1 MENDGSRPDVVPYLR
16 EGQFIKDGRI
26 VEFIWSDWCRTPP
39 IPEDLT
45 KIPGYGDP
53 KSKFQRTPE
62 PAFMKGVD
70 PKAPT
75 KSQADFIIQEDDRN
89 YRDGYWFFIQGKYLT
104 WITPWQYKILNYW
117 RPKVQ
122 TKDGFPEY
130 RNRDR
135 LVMLYCWN
143 CYKFWREYGV
153 IYAKGRRLSATM
165 FQHFLAY
172 WFATLRE
179 EQNCGLSSTDEKLS
193 RANFRKFLV
202 IPIQKLPKW
211 MRYTMEVTKDSI
223 SFTESHHIMRKG
235 KESEALNSLIR
246 LETSTEMGFDGD
258 EMNMI
263 GQDEI
268 GKVIRF
274 DITEWWSI
282 QEKTMTNMG
291 RKTGFAFLPST
302 SNKIEKGGKNYKK
315 FFFDADL
322 ATTEEGKYLYTSN
335 KLRNLF
341 LPSYIG
347 QPGFIGPYGE
357 DIIDDPTDEQWEHMQ
372 ANHRHL
378 EDSEGIPLVRM
389 GAKRK
394 LELDAEQ
401 KKKQRESLWMEERRQ
416 NPFTI
421 YDVFSSLN
429 PFCPFD
435 VNILSDLLSAVDV
448 PEVQG
453 RIKAGYFKAL
463 DKKNCRLPVW
473 VDDPKGP
480 VFRTWEPPAHTIGK
494 FGAKNNVLIPLNH
507 KLGILG
513 LDPYAKTEVKQEG
526 SKQGASGKL
535 YFNEAYERANIRHIE
550 ETGMTLPDYLPTPC
564 FFLEFVNRQN
574 DPQNPNW
581 DFEQMALIAQYYS
594 MPISLENNRSAAFEK
609 YMIEH
614 GLIGFMLKKF
624 EILGFENKKENQE
637 IGIFTGSSEQTK
649 NGSIGDACEY
659 HNSFLRGDSVYLKEF
674 SYNIVEQP
682 IRYPFKQAIQDD
694 MNFNLIDREKS
705 DGAMSRLMLS
715 TAEYNINDYGNA
727 KWYVQQQQDG
737 QVRSKNW
744 SREGFFY
751 RRIA

>member
-1 MENDGSRPDVVPYLR
+1 MISDDSRPDALPYLR
-16 EGQFIKDGRI
+16 EGQIIKDGRI
-26 VEFIWSDWCRTPP
+26 FEFIWNDWTRTDL

-45 KIPGYGDP
+45 KIDGYGDP
-53 KSKFQRTPE
+53 NYRFKRTEE
-62 PAFMKGVD
+62 PDFMKGVD
-70 PKAPT
+70 VKNPT
-75 KSQADFIIQEDDRN
+75 KAQADFIIEEDERN
-89 YRDGYWFFIQGKYLT
+89 YVKGEWFILRGKYLT
-104 WITPWQYKILNYW
+104 WLTPWQRMLLNHW
-117 RPKVQ
+117 KPKVE
-122 TKDGFPEY
+122 TLDGRMEY

-135 LVMLYCWN
+135 MVMLYCWN
-143 CYKFWREYGV
+143 CYKFWKEYGV

-179 EQNCGLSSTDEKLS
+179 MQNCGLSSTDEKLS

-202 IPIQKLPKW
+202 IPLQKLPRW
-211 MRYTMEVTKDSI
+211 MRYTIEVTKDSV
-223 SFTESHHIMRKG
+223 SFTESHHVMRKG

-291 RKTGFAFLPST
+291 KKIGFAFLPST

-315 FFFDADL
+315 FFMDADL
-322 ATTEEGKYLYTSN
+322 ATTEGGLYATTSN

-347 QPGFIGPYGE
+347 QPGYIDEDGE
-357 DIIDDPTDEQWEHMQ
+357 DIIEYPTDEQWAFMQ
-372 ANHRHL
+372 KNGL
-378 EDSEGIPLVRM
+378 DVRI

-421 YDVFSSLN
+421 YDVFSSMN

-435 VNILSDLLSAVDV
+435 INLLSDLLPAVEA
-448 PEVQG
+448 PEVQS

-463 DKKNCRLPVW
+463 DKKGCRLPVW
-473 VDDPKGP
+473 IEDPKGP
-480 VFRTWEPPAHTIGK
+480 VFRTWEPPAHTIGQ
-494 FGAKNNVLIPLNH
+494 FGQKNGVLIPLNH
-507 KLGILG
+507 KLGVIG
-513 LDPYAKTEVKQEG
+513 DDPYAETEVKNQG
-526 SKQGASGKL
+526 SKQGVAAKL
-535 YFNEAYERANIRHIE
+535 YFNEAYERANLMHIQMHGTE
-550 ETGMTLPDYLPTPC
+550 LEDYIPTPSYI
-564 FFLEFVNRQN
+564 LYFVNRQK
-574 DPQNPNW
+574 DPKDPNW
-581 DFEQMALIAQYYS
+581 DFEQLALIAQYYS
-594 MPISLENNRSAAFEK
+594 MPISMENNRAGAFKK

-614 GLIGFMLKKF
+614 GLNGFLLRKF
-624 EILGFENKKENQE
+624 EILGLYPSKENQE
-637 IGIFTGSSEQTK
+637 YGIFTGSSEVNK
-649 NGSIGDACEY
+649 NGTTSDGCEY

-674 SYNIVEQP
+674 TYDIVKQP
-682 IRYPFKQAIQDD
+682 IRYPFKQAIQED
-694 MNFNLIDREKS
+694 MNFNLIDREAG
-705 DGAMSRLMLS
+705 DGVMGRVMLS
-715 TAEYNINDYGNA
+715 IAEYNILDLGNP
-727 KWYVQQQQDG
+727 KWYAQQNQAG
-737 QVRSKNW
+737 AVKSANW
-744 SREGFFY
+744 KTQGFFY
-751 RRIA
+751 TRRTA